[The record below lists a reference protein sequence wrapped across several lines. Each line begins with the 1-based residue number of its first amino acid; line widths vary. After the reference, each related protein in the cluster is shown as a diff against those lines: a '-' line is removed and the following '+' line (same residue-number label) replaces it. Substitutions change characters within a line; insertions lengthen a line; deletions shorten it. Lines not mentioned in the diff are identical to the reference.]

1 MLSNINRDN
10 NDDENASKDIK
21 DRASAMLKSHLT
33 SRLLL
38 QESNDIHEPVSE
50 QVESKSSYERK
61 MNHRE
66 ASEKTTIRRMK
77 NEKEESTLCNESK
90 MFDGEI
96 SMRVQNDDTCFP
108 TELNLSEEDVDVLL
122 GSL

>member
-1 MLSNINRDN
+1 
-10 NDDENASKDIK
+10 
-21 DRASAMLKSHLT
+21 MLKSHLT
-33 SRLLL
+33 SRLVL

-66 ASEKTTIRRMK
+66 PSGKIAIRCMK
-77 NEKEESTLCNESK
+77 NEKEESILCNESK

-96 SMRVQNDDTCFP
+96 SMRVQNDGTCFP
-108 TELNLSEEDVDVLL
+108 TELDLSEEDIDVLL